1 VPTPIRGKRRSSEL
15 KINQLWVFLPV
26 SLVGENC
33 FFVFLLFYF
42 AKQWLKLLIIEKQ
55 EVLDE
60 NLEDPGVDSKD
71 DQIPS
76 HSETRYRLLI
86 PIHKVYGFH

>member
-1 VPTPIRGKRRSSEL
+1 
-15 KINQLWVFLPV
+15 
-26 SLVGENC
+26 
-33 FFVFLLFYF
+33 VFLLFYF

-86 PIHKVYGFH
+86 PIHKVYGVHSSYNPFYLCYGSECTTTQFD